1 MDRTLFSPTM
11 LDAYQACK
19 RAYFLAFHQD
29 GAEQA
34 RASAANICKRFIL
47 RGLSEINKGHLTSAT
62 QVQKFMGQ
70 YWPIDKLNR
79 DPQTADAATRAFLF
93 AYKTLLNYQAH
104 PYLPDGA
111 EIAAV
116 SLKVRSRVQNER
128 VYLEEAFDLVLW
140 YPREQKL
147 ELVIFN
153 LKPVRAVDPAWPS
166 PGLLVKQHLAERLKV
181 RFNYKQLVLTNIKVG
196 PQESKVSAREM
207 SETAYRL
214 HWAEIIKNLSEMKEL
229 VDMPVHED
237 PQINNGGCSYCQ
249 AIESR
254 LSGRNRAYSG
264 ELLAFN
270 PEDGRG
276 IELDQDTASASASV
290 VLEGPA
296 AGGDYPMSA

>member
-19 RAYFLAFHQD
+19 RAYFLAYHQD
-29 GAEQA
+29 GVEQV

-47 RGLSEINKGHLTSAT
+47 RGLSEINKGRLTSAS

-79 DPQTADAATRAFLF
+79 DPQAADAATRAFLF
-93 AYKTLLNYQAH
+93 AYKTLLHYQAH

-153 LKPVRAVDPAWPS
+153 LRPVRAVDPAWPS

-196 PQESKVSAREM
+196 PQESKVVAREM
-207 SETAYRL
+207 SEAAYRL
-214 HWAEIIKNLSEMKEL
+214 HWPEITRSLSEMKEL
-229 VDMPVHED
+229 VEMPEHED
-237 PQINNGGCSYCQ
+237 PVLTKNGCSYCQ

-254 LSGRNRAYSG
+254 SKRQARGYTG
-264 ELLAFN
+264 ELLTLNA
-270 PEDGRG
+270 EDGRG
-276 IELDQDTASASASV
+276 LDQNQQDSASAHL

-296 AGGDYPMSA
+296 SGGDYPLSA

>member
-19 RAYFLAFHQD
+19 RAYFLAYHQD
-29 GAEQA
+29 GVERVRSGA
-34 RASAANICKRFIL
+34 ASICKRFIL
-47 RGLSEINKGHLTSAT
+47 RGLSEINKGRLTSAS

-70 YWPIDKLNR
+70 YWPIDRLNR
-79 DPQTADAATRAFLF
+79 DPQASDAAARAFLF
-93 AYKTLLNYQAH
+93 AYKTLLHYQAN

-153 LKPVRAVDPAWPS
+153 LKPIRVVDPAWPS

-181 RFNYKQLVLTNIKVG
+181 RFNYKQLVITNIKVG
-196 PQESKVSAREM
+196 PQESKVVARDM
-207 SETAYRL
+207 SETAFRL
-214 HWAEIIKNLSEMKEL
+214 HWPEIVKSLSEMKVL
-229 VDMPVHED
+229 GDMPEHED
-237 PQINNGGCSYCQ
+237 PLLTKDGCSYCQ

-254 LSGRNRAYSG
+254 LHRNTRSYSG
-264 ELLAFN
+264 ELLSLN
-270 PEDGRG
+270 SEDGRG
-276 IELDQDTASASASV
+276 LEQNQQDSASAHV
-290 VLEGPA
+290 VLEGPVS
-296 AGGDYPMSA
+296 GGDYPLSA

>member
-19 RAYFLAFHQD
+19 RAYFLAYHQD
-29 GAEQA
+29 GVEQV
-34 RASAANICKRFIL
+34 RSSAASICKRFIL
-47 RGLSEINKGHLTSAT
+47 RGLSEINKGRLTSAS

-79 DPQTADAATRAFLF
+79 DPQAADAATRAFLF
-93 AYKTLLNYQAH
+93 AYKTLLHYQAH

-128 VYLEEAFDLVLW
+128 VYLEESFDLVLW

-181 RFNYKQLVLTNIKVG
+181 RFNYKQLVVTNIKVS
-196 PQESKVSAREM
+196 PQESKVVARDM

-214 HWAEIIKNLSEMKEL
+214 HWPEIVKNLSEMKEL
-229 VDMPVHED
+229 VDMPEHED
-237 PQINNGGCSYCQ
+237 PALTQNGCSYCQ

-254 LSGRNRAYSG
+254 LHRNTRSYSG
-264 ELLAFN
+264 ELLTLNA
-270 PEDGRG
+270 EDGHG
-276 IELDQDTASASASV
+276 FEQNQQDSASAHV
-290 VLEGPA
+290 VLEGPVS
-296 AGGDYPMSA
+296 GGGYPLSA